1 MKKTFKIGEYA
12 VGGIIKVEYLKAKE
26 IIVVEFLDY
35 FTKEIVLSHSFNTN
49 QLLEMEFFIEDNC
62 TSFWADNITNYVK
75 SKL

>member
-49 QLLEMEFFIEDNC
+49 QLWEMEFFIEDNC
-62 TSFWADNITNYVK
+62 TSFWADKITNYVK

>member
-49 QLLEMEFFIEDNC
+49 QLWEMEFFIDYNC
-62 TSFWADNITNYVK
+62 TSFWADKITNYVK